1 MSLLQ
6 FRAWVKPDIL
16 INHLN
21 GVIAEALPNFIY
33 DHCLVLREDLVEDKQ
48 FEEIL
53 DFLDIE
59 LMQSTGLKDK
69 NGVEIFEGD
78 IVLVS
83 VRNGFDY
90 LVNKV
95 CIVKNSIDYSGLVCA
110 TVDEDLEYRI
120 FNTELFEEYMYEV
133 IGNIYENSELLE
145 DKE

>member
-1 MSLLQ
+1 MIPK

-33 DHCLVLREDLVEDKQ
+33 GNCLVLREDLEEDKQ
-48 FEEIL
+48 FEEII

-69 NGVEIFEGD
+69 NSVEIFEGD
-78 IVLVS
+78 VVSVS

-90 LVNKV
+90 LDNKV

-120 FNTELFEEYMYEV
+120 FNTELFEEYTYEV

-145 DKE
+145 EQ